1 MQAVIASGDFMKVV
15 TVAAPKG
22 GSGKTTLVSALA
34 ARAALESARV
44 AMFDLNSD
52 QANLTQ
58 WYILRGEPPNP
69 VLVEVEKIS
78 RDTEVLRNEKFEWLL
93 IDTPPLDL
101 DVIEAA
107 VAVADAVII
116 PVRASIFDIGAI
128 TCVVE
133 MCKERRKPYAF
144 VLSAVDN
151 KMPKLTERAKAAL
164 VSDGL
169 VLTGCLSYRQDY
181 ISALTAGKVGFEA
194 KKELKAEIDQIWGD
208 VKKLAARPLPI
219 REAKERAAND

>member
-1 MQAVIASGDFMKVV
+1 VQVAVVVASGRLLKVV

-34 ARAALESARV
+34 VRAALESARV

-58 WYILRGEPPNP
+58 WYILRGDPPNP

-107 VAVADAVII
+107 VAVGT
-116 PVRASIFDIGAI
+116 R
-128 TCVVE
+128 
-133 MCKERRKPYAF
+133 
-144 VLSAVDN
+144 
-151 KMPKLTERAKAAL
+151 
-164 VSDGL
+164 
-169 VLTGCLSYRQDY
+169 
-181 ISALTAGKVGFEA
+181 
-194 KKELKAEIDQIWGD
+194 
-208 VKKLAARPLPI
+208 
-219 REAKERAAND
+219 

>member
-1 MQAVIASGDFMKVV
+1 MKVV

-69 VLVEVEKIS
+69 VLIEVEKIS
-78 RDTEVLRNEKFEWLL
+78 RDTEVLRNEKFDWLL

-116 PVRASIFDIGAI
+116 PVRAS
-128 TCVVE
+128 T
-133 MCKERRKPYAF
+133 
-144 VLSAVDN
+144 SA
-151 KMPKLTERAKAAL
+151 P
-164 VSDGL
+164 SH
-169 VLTGCLSYRQDY
+169 S
-181 ISALTAGKVGFEA
+181 
-194 KKELKAEIDQIWGD
+194 
-208 VKKLAARPLPI
+208 
-219 REAKERAAND
+219 

>member
-1 MQAVIASGDFMKVV
+1 MKVV

-69 VLVEVEKIS
+69 VLIEVEKIS
-78 RDTEVLRNEKFEWLL
+78 WDVEVLRAEKFEWLIL
-93 IDTPPLDL
+93 DTPPLDL
-101 DVIEAA
+101 DVIENA
-107 VAVADAVII
+107 VAVADATIV

-128 TCVVE
+128 TPVVE
-133 MCKERRKPYAF
+133 MAKERRKPYAF
-144 VLSAVDN
+144 MLSAVDS
-151 KMPKLTERAKAAL
+151 KMPKLTERARAAL
-164 VSDGL
+164 ITDGP
-169 VLTGCLSYRQDY
+169 VLAGSLAYKQVY
-181 ISALTAGKVGFEA
+181 IGALTAGKAGFEVQ
-194 KKELKAEIDQIWGD
+194 KDLKSEIDQVWD
-208 VKKLAARPLPI
+208 EVKKLASRQQAARS
-219 REAKERAAND
+219 REGAAH

>member
-1 MQAVIASGDFMKVV
+1 MKVV

-58 WYILRGEPPNP
+58 WYVLRGEPPNP

-133 MCKERRKPYAF
+133 MCKERRKSYAF

-164 VSDGL
+164 VSDGP
-169 VLTGCLSYRQDY
+169 VLAGCLSYRQPY
-181 ISALTAGKVGFEA
+181 ISALTAGKAGFEA
-194 KKELKAEIDQIWGD
+194 QKELKTEIDQIWED

-219 REAKERAAND
+219 RTAKERAAND

>member
-1 MQAVIASGDFMKVV
+1 MKVI

-22 GSGKTTLVSALA
+22 GSGKTTLVTALA
-34 ARAALESARV
+34 ARASLESARV

-78 RDTEVLRNEKFEWLL
+78 RDTEVLRNEKFEWLI
-93 IDTPPLDL
+93 IDSPPLAL
-101 DVIEAA
+101 DVIENA
-107 VAVADAVII
+107 VAVADAVLI

-128 TCVVE
+128 TPVVE

-151 KMPKLTERAKAAL
+151 KMPKLTERARAAL
-164 VSDGL
+164 ISDGS
-169 VLTGCLSYRQDY
+169 VLTGCLSYKQGH
-181 ISALTAGKVGFEA
+181 ISALTAGKAGFEVQ
-194 KKELKAEIDQIWGD
+194 KELKAEIDQIWEE
-208 VKKLAARPLPI
+208 VKKLATRQPSL
-219 REAKERAAND
+219 RTAKERAAND

>member
-1 MQAVIASGDFMKVV
+1 MKVV

-22 GSGKTTLVSALA
+22 GSGKTTVVSALA

-69 VLVEVEKIS
+69 VLVEVEKIA

-107 VAVADAVII
+107 VAVADAVVI
-116 PVRASIFDIGAI
+116 PVRASLFDIGAI
-128 TCVVE
+128 AAVVE
-133 MCKERRKPYAF
+133 MCKERRKSYAF
-144 VLSAVDN
+144 LLSAVDN
-151 KMPKLTERAKAAL
+151 KMPKLTEHARAAL
-164 VSDGL
+164 LTDGP
-169 VLTGCLSYRQDY
+169 VLSGRLSYRQDY
-181 ISALTAGKVGFEA
+181 ISALTAGKVAFEVQ
-194 KKELKAEIDQIWGD
+194 KDLK
-208 VKKLAARPLPI
+208 
-219 REAKERAAND
+219 

>member
-1 MQAVIASGDFMKVV
+1 MKVV
-15 TVAAPKG
+15 TVASAKG
-22 GSGKTTLVSALA
+22 GAGKTTLVSAMA
-34 ARAALESARV
+34 VRASLESARV

-69 VLVEVEKIS
+69 VLVEVEKIG
-78 RDTEVLRNEKFEWLL
+78 RDVEVLRNEKFEWLL

-107 VAVADAVII
+107 VAVADAVLI

-128 TCVVE
+128 QCVVE
-133 MCKERRKPYAF
+133 MCEERRKPFAF

-151 KMPKLTERAKAAL
+151 KMPKLTEHAKAAL
-164 VSDGL
+164 ITEGP
-169 VLTGCLSYRQDY
+169 VLAGQLSYRQPY
-181 ISALTAGKVGFEA
+181 IAALTAGKVAFEA
-194 KKELKAEIDQIWGD
+194 QKDLKGEIDQVWED
-208 VKKLAARPLPI
+208 VKKLATRQLPM
-219 REAKERAAND
+219 RMVRERAAND

>member
-1 MQAVIASGDFMKVV
+1 MESSFLDYLESLFLDYRESRFPWVGWVSMKVI

-22 GSGKTTLVSALA
+22 GSGKSTLVTALA
-34 ARAALESARV
+34 ARASLESARV

-58 WYILRGEPPNP
+58 WHILRGEPPNP
-69 VLVEVEKIS
+69 ALVPVEKIS
-78 RDTEVLRNEKFEWLL
+78 RDTEVLRNEKFDWLI

-133 MCKERRKPYAF
+133 MCRERRKPYAF
-144 VLSAVDN
+144 VLSAVDG
-151 KMPKLTERAKAAL
+151 KMPKPPRTAAH
-164 VSDGL
+164 
-169 VLTGCLSYRQDY
+169 R
-181 ISALTAGKVGFEA
+181 
-194 KKELKAEIDQIWGD
+194 
-208 VKKLAARPLPI
+208 R
-219 REAKERAAND
+219 

>member
-1 MQAVIASGDFMKVV
+1 MKVV

-69 VLVEVEKIS
+69 VLVEVEKIG

-107 VAVADAVII
+107 VAVADAVLI

-128 TCVVE
+128 ACLVE
-133 MCKERRKPYAF
+133 MCKERRKSYAF

-164 VSDGL
+164 VSDGP

-181 ISALTAGKVGFEA
+181 ISALTAGKAGFEA
-194 KKELKAEIDQIWGD
+194 KKELKAEIDQVWED

-219 REAKERAAND
+219 RAAKERAAND

>member
-1 MQAVIASGDFMKVV
+1 MKVV

-78 RDTEVLRNEKFEWLL
+78 RDTEVLRNEKFQWLL

-151 KMPKLTERAKAAL
+151 KMPKLTERARAAL
-164 VSDGL
+164 ISDGP
-169 VLTGCLSYRQDY
+169 VLSGFLSYRQDY
-181 ISALTAGKVGFEA
+181 ISALTAGKTGFEVQKA
-194 KKELKAEIDQIWGD
+194 LKCEIDQIWED
-208 VKKLAARPLPI
+208 MKKLAAREFAMRP
-219 REAKERAAND
+219 AKERSNG